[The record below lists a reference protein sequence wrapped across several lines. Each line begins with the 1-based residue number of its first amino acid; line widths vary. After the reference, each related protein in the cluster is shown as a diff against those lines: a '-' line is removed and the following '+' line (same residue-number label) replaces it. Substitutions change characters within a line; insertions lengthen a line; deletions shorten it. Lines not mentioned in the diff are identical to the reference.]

1 MARVEDNPRRQR
13 RGIYILPTLFTIGT
27 IFCGFYAVIN
37 AMKGE
42 FDLAALALGFAVVCD
57 GMDGRIARL
66 TNSTSEFGVQMDSLA
81 DVITFGLAPA
91 VLAYVWGSKSI
102 APTFPPVAKHVQ
114 QIGWIVSFAFVICGA
129 MRLARFN
136 IHSTRPQPPNA
147 QPTSKKDFVGMPIPA
162 GAGLIA
168 AIIHFDPAPIAHWS
182 VGTLWNILVGFLSF
196 LMISTI
202 RYPSFKHIDLKSR
215 KSHLNF
221 YLLAVMMALIYLY
234 SQVVLL
240 IIATG
245 YASSGFVIK
254 IYQLIKHRND
264 SLLPSKKFYPSPED
278 TK

>member
-1 MARVEDNPRRQR
+1 VPDLQTKGRQPR

-37 AMKGE
+37 TMKGE
-42 FDLAALALGFAVVCD
+42 FDLAAMALGFAVVCD
-57 GMDGRIARL
+57 GLDGRIARL
-66 TNSTSEFGVQMDSLA
+66 TNSCSEFGVQMDSLA

-91 VLAYVWGSKSI
+91 VLAYLWGAKAI
-102 APTFPPVAKHVQ
+102 VATVPPYAKHVQ

-136 IHSTRPQPPNA
+136 IQTTKPQLPA
-147 QPTSKKDFVGMPIPA
+147 AILKKSFVGMPIPA

-168 AIIHFDPAPIAHWS
+168 AIVHFTPEPITQWP
-182 VGTLWNILVGFLSF
+182 VGALWNILVGFLAF

-202 RYPSFKHIDLKSR
+202 RYPSFKQVDMRSR
-215 KSHLNF
+215 KSYVSF
-221 YLLAVMMALIYLY
+221 YLLALLVDLIYLY

-240 IIATG
+240 ILATA
-245 YASSGFVIK
+245 YATSGFLMK
-254 IYQLIKHRND
+254 IYQMMKHKNEVI
-264 SLLPSKKFYPSPED
+264 LPAEQLFPNSDD

>member
-1 MARVEDNPRRQR
+1 MPRVEDSPRRQR

-136 IHSTRPQPPNA
+136 IHSTRPQPQNVPSTCEKRFRRNA
-147 QPTSKKDFVGMPIPA
+147 DS
-162 GAGLIA
+162 
-168 AIIHFDPAPIAHWS
+168 
-182 VGTLWNILVGFLSF
+182 
-196 LMISTI
+196 
-202 RYPSFKHIDLKSR
+202 SR
-215 KSHLNF
+215 CRVDRRDHPF
-221 YLLAVMMALIYLY
+221 
-234 SQVVLL
+234 
-240 IIATG
+240 
-245 YASSGFVIK
+245 
-254 IYQLIKHRND
+254 
-264 SLLPSKKFYPSPED
+264 
-278 TK
+278 

>member
-1 MARVEDNPRRQR
+1 VPDLQTKGRQPR

-37 AMKGE
+37 TMKGE
-42 FDLAALALGFAVVCD
+42 FDLAAMALGFAVVCD
-57 GMDGRIARL
+57 GLDGRIARL
-66 TNSTSEFGVQMDSLA
+66 TNSCSEFGVQMDSLA

-91 VLAYVWGSKSI
+91 VLAYLWGAKAI
-102 APTFPPVAKHVQ
+102 VATVPPYAKHVQ

-136 IHSTRPQPPNA
+136 IQTTKPQLPA
-147 QPTSKKDFVGMPIPA
+147 AISKKSFVGMPIPA

-168 AIIHFDPAPIAHWS
+168 AIVHFTPEPITQWP
-182 VGTLWNILVGFLSF
+182 VGALWNILVGFLAF

-202 RYPSFKHIDLKSR
+202 RYPSFKHLDMRSR
-215 KSHLNF
+215 KSYVSF
-221 YLLAVMMALIYLY
+221 YLLALLVALIYLY

-240 IIATG
+240 ILATA
-245 YASSGFVIK
+245 YATSGFLMK
-254 IYQLIKHRND
+254 IYQMMKHRNEVI
-264 SLLPSKKFYPSPED
+264 LPAEQLFPNSDD

>member
-1 MARVEDNPRRQR
+1 MPSDEDRPRRQR

-57 GMDGRIARL
+57 GLDGRIARL

-91 VLAYVWGSKSI
+91 ILAYVWGSKAI
-102 APTFPPVAKHVQ
+102 IPTYPPVAKHIQ

-136 IHSTRPQPPNA
+136 IQTTRPQSQNA
-147 QPTSKKDFVGMPIPA
+147 LASLKKDFVGLPIPA

-168 AIIHFDPAPIAHWS
+168 AIIHFDPAPISYWS
-182 VGTLWNILVGFLSF
+182 VGALWNILVGFLSF

-202 RYPSFKHIDLKSR
+202 RYPSFKQIDLKSR

-221 YLLAVMMALIYLY
+221 YLLALMMALIYLY

-240 IIATG
+240 LIATV

-254 IYQLIKHRND
+254 IFQLVKHRND
-264 SLLPSKKFYPSPED
+264 AILPSEKLYPSPED

>member
-1 MARVEDNPRRQR
+1 MPKGEEKPRRQR

-42 FDLAALALGFAVVCD
+42 FDLAAIALGFAVVCD
-57 GMDGRIARL
+57 GLDGRIARL

-91 VLAYVWGSKSI
+91 VLAYVWGCKSI
-102 APTFPPVAKHVQ
+102 IPTVPPVAKHVQ

-136 IHSTRPQPPNA
+136 IQTSRPQASASSPA
-147 QPTSKKDFVGMPIPA
+147 GKKDFVGMPIPA

-168 AIIHFDPAPIAHWS
+168 ATIHFDPTPITHWTI
-182 VGTLWNILVGFLSF
+182 GALWNILVGFLSF

-221 YLLAVMMALIYLY
+221 YLLALMVALIYLY
-234 SQVVLL
+234 SQIVLL
-240 IIATG
+240 LIAG
-245 YASSGFVIK
+245 AYATSGFVLK
-254 IYQLIKHRND
+254 MFHLIKHRND
-264 SLLPSKKFYPSPED
+264 AILPSEKLFPNPEEN
-278 TK
+278 K

>member
-1 MARVEDNPRRQR
+1 MPRVEEKPRRRR

-57 GMDGRIARL
+57 GLDGRIARL

-102 APTFPPVAKHVQ
+102 APTIPPVAKHVQ

-136 IHSTRPQPPNA
+136 IQTTRPQPQNVPS
-147 QPTSKKDFVGMPIPA
+147 TGKKDFVGMPIPA

-168 AIIHFDPAPIAHWS
+168 AIIHFDPSPISHWS
-182 VGTLWNILVGFLSF
+182 VGTLWNILVGLLSF

-202 RYPSFKHIDLKSR
+202 RYPSFKHVDLKSR
-215 KSHLNF
+215 KSRLNF
-221 YLLAVMMALIYLY
+221 FLLAVVIALIYLY

-240 IIATG
+240 LIATM
-245 YASSGFVIK
+245 YAGSGFVIK
-254 IYQLIKHRND
+254 IVQLIKHRND
-264 SLLPSKKFYPSPED
+264 AILPPEKFYPSPED
-278 TK
+278 SK